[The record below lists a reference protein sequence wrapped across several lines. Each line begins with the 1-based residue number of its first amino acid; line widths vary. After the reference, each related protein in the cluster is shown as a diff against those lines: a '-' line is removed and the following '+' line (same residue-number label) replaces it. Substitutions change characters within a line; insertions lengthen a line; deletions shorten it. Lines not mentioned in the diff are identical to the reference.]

1 MTAGGSGSIAGY
13 GEQGADNHDEV
24 RANILAEV
32 QAATVTLHAGEALF
46 LPAGWAHQVTSVAG
60 GDGLHAA
67 VNTWFGAPTSDLVP
81 HLLGGLESRVWGVWG
96 VVVWSRLTHQTLGS
110 RLTAHAAK
118 N

>member
-1 MTAGGSGSIAGY
+1 MWIAGERTRRARLMRQRKRLPASASMTAGGSGSIAGY

-67 VNTWFGAPTSDLVP
+67 VNTWFGAPTDD
-81 HLLGGLESRVWGVWG
+81 H
-96 VVVWSRLTHQTLGS
+96 
-110 RLTAHAAK
+110 
-118 N
+118 